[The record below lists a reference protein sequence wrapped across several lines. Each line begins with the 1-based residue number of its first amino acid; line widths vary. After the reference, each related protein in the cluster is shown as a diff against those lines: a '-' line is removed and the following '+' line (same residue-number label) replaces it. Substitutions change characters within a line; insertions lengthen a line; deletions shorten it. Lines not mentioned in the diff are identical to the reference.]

1 MELDDIK
8 NLRISSGDSILL
20 LVLDGLGG
28 LPRERGGPTALEAA
42 RTPNLDALA
51 EAGDL
56 GLHTP
61 VAQGIT
67 PGSGPGHL
75 SLFGYDPLQYR
86 IGRGALEALGVEFDL
101 QPGDVAIRA
110 NLCTVDDQ
118 GRIVDRRAGR
128 IPTEQAIPVCE
139 ALDGIEVPGAR
150 VFVQCVK
157 EHRALIVVRTDEPS
171 GARIADTDPGR
182 DGAEPLPIIAA
193 DSDSEP
199 AARAMRGWVD
209 GVPAALAR
217 ETRANM
223 VLLRGFSQL
232 PAWPRFPD
240 VFGLRSLAIAA
251 YPMYRG
257 VARLVGM
264 TATAVPEG
272 PAHLVNAL
280 AEQGGSQ
287 DFAFL
292 HVKATDKAGED
303 GDFDEKVASI
313 EAADGVVPD
322 LLAAFPGVCL
332 VTGDHSTPAV
342 MRSHSW
348 HPVPF
353 LIAGGH
359 GRGEPAGTGFG
370 ERACRHGSL
379 GLIRGC
385 ELMPLAMARAGRLSR
400 FGA

>member
-1 MELDDIK
+1 VELDDIQA
-8 NLRISSGDSILL
+8 LRTSDGGSILL

-28 LPRERGGPTALEAA
+28 LPRKPGGPTELEAA

-51 EAGDL
+51 GTHDI
-56 GLHTP
+56 GLHIP

-75 SLFGYDPLQYR
+75 SLFGYDPLKYR

-101 QPGDVAIRA
+101 RPGDVAIRA
-110 NLCTVDDQ
+110 NLCTADDQ

-128 IPTEQAIPVCE
+128 IPTEQAVPVCE
-139 ALDGIEVPGAR
+139 ALDQIEVPDAR
-150 VFVQCVK
+150 VFVRSVK
-157 EHRALIVVRTDEPS
+157 EHRALIVVRTEQPS

-182 DGAEPLPIIAA
+182 DGAEPLPIVAA
-193 DSDSEP
+193 DAESEP
-199 AARAMRGWVD
+199 AARAMRLWMENVGT
-209 GVPAALAR
+209 ALAG

-232 PAWPRFPD
+232 PSWPRFPD
-240 VFGLRSLAIAA
+240 VFGLRSLAVAA

-264 TATAVPEG
+264 NAIAVPEG
-272 PAHLVNAL
+272 PEHLVRAL
-280 AEQGGSQ
+280 QQHGPGQ
-287 DFAFL
+287 DFVFL

-303 GDFDEKVASI
+303 GDFDAKVASI
-313 EAADGVVPD
+313 EAADVVVPD
-322 LLAAFPGVCL
+322 LLTAFPGVFV
-332 VTGDHSTPAV
+332 VTGDHSTPAT

-353 LIAGGH
+353 LIAGGS
-359 GRGEPAGTGFG
+359 GRGGHGTDGFG
-370 ERACRHGSL
+370 ERACRQGGL
-379 GLIRGC
+379 GTIRGC
-385 ELMPLAMARAGRLSR
+385 ELMPLAMARAGRLSK